1 MSQPISTP
9 RPTFTAKPIFTQ
21 ALMIWLIIFEISS
34 ETFNYIHV
42 ALHHLLRKRCL
53 FTFKVPLICHVGFKV
68 SFLSFNLAWHNFLLA
83 LFSWWTCCKTKI
95 N

>member
-42 ALHHLLRKRCL
+42 
-53 FTFKVPLICHVGFKV
+53 T
-68 SFLSFNLAWHNFLLA
+68 SFIKEVMS
-83 LFSWWTCCKTKI
+83 I
-95 N
+95 YI